1 MRLSK
6 NNAWDP
12 RLKPYGALDTERL
25 QITGTGVWKA
35 EKYLSDEFW
44 MPYIE
49 IRALEFKRPI
59 FERDFLNLTAERS
72 SAVWTFSER
81 G

>member
-1 MRLSK
+1 MRLPK

-49 IRALEFKRPI
+49 ARALEF
-59 FERDFLNLTAERS
+59 
-72 SAVWTFSER
+72 
-81 G
+81 